1 MKGYIHS
8 YETCGAV
15 DGPGIR
21 FIVFTQGC
29 PLRCKYCHNPD
40 TWAPDK
46 GQETT
51 SEDLIEKIQRYK
63 VFMKNTGGGLTVSG
77 GEPLMQAEFVA
88 DLFEKAR
95 SQNLHTALDTSGAA
109 SAERTESVLEHTD
122 LMLLDVKSTHPDMY
136 KNLTGGTIDF
146 LYQSLELAQKHG
158 VEVWLRLVVVPGFTD
173 KLAEIEKINLLQK
186 KYSVISKVEL
196 LPFHKMGEY
205 KWAELGLNYE
215 LEETNEPDSS
225 TMAKLQDALNK

>member
-88 DLFEKAR
+88 DLFKKAR

-122 LMLLDVKSTHPDMY
+122 LMLLDVKSTDPDMY
-136 KNLTGGTIDF
+136 KSLTGGTIDF

>member
-1 MKGYIHS
+1 MKGFLHS

-21 FIVFTQGC
+21 FVVFTQGC

-51 SEDLIEKIQRYK
+51 SEDLIEKIIRYK
-63 VFMKNTGGGLTVSG
+63 VFMRNTGGGLTVSG
-77 GEPLMQAEFVA
+77 GEPLMQSEFVA
-88 DLFEKAR
+88 DLFKKAKEH
-95 SQNLHTALDTSGAA
+95 NLHTALDTSGV
-109 SAERTESVLEHTD
+109 STPDRFESVLEHTD
-122 LMLLDVKSTHPDMY
+122 ILLLDVKSTDPQMY
-136 KNLTGGTIDF
+136 RLLTGVKIDYF
-146 LYQSLELAQKHG
+146 HKALELAAKRG

-173 KLAEIEKINLLQK
+173 KLEEVEKINAIK
-186 KYSVISKVEL
+186 ARYTNISKVEL

-205 KWAELGLNYE
+205 KWAELGLKYE
-215 LEETNEPDSS
+215 LKDTCEPSS
-225 TMAKLQDALNK
+225 QTMKELNSALNE

>member
-21 FIVFTQGC
+21 FVVFTQGC

-46 GQETT
+46 GQEIT
-51 SEDLIEKIQRYK
+51 SEELIEKISRYE
-63 VFMKNTGGGLTVSG
+63 VFMSSTGGGLTVSG

-88 DLFEKAR
+88 DLFKKAKKR
-95 SQNLHTALDTSGAA
+95 GLHTTLDTSGVA
-109 SAERTESVLEHTD
+109 SPDRVESVLEHTD
-122 LMLLDVKSTHPDMY
+122 LMLLDVKSCRPDMY
-136 KNLTGGTIDF
+136 KTLTGVAIDTF
-146 LYQSLELAQKHG
+146 YAALELASKHET
-158 VEVWLRLVVVPGFTD
+158 EVWLRLVVVPGFTD
-173 KLAEIEKINLLQK
+173 EIEEIEKINTLK
-186 KYSVISKVEL
+186 EKYPNISKVEL

-205 KWAELGLNYE
+205 KWAELGLKYE
-215 LEETNEPDSS
+215 LEDTQEPDSE
-225 TMAKLQDALNK
+225 TMDTLNKALNE

>member
-1 MKGYIHS
+1 MKGFIHS

-21 FIVFTQGC
+21 FVVFTQGC

-51 SEDLIEKIQRYK
+51 SEDLIDKIGRYK
-63 VFMKNTGGGLTVSG
+63 VFMRNTGGGLTVSG

-88 DLFEKAR
+88 DLFKKAKEHD
-95 SQNLHTALDTSGAA
+95 LHTALDTSGV
-109 SAERTESVLEHTD
+109 SSPDRVESVLEHTD
-122 LMLLDVKSTHPDMY
+122 LLLLDVKSTDPQMY
-136 KNLTGGTIDF
+136 QMLTGAKIDYF
-146 LYQSLELAQKHG
+146 HKILELSAKHK

-173 KLAEIEKINLLQK
+173 KLEEIEKINTIK
-186 KYSVISKVEL
+186 AKYSNISKVEL

-205 KWAELGLNYE
+205 KWAELGLEYE
-215 LEETNEPDSS
+215 LEETREPEPEL
-225 TMAKLQDALNK
+225 MEKLNKALSE

>member
-46 GQETT
+46 GQETS

-95 SQNLHTALDTSGAA
+95 AQNLHTALDTSGAA
-109 SAERTESVLEHTD
+109 SAEKTESVLKHTD
-122 LMLLDVKSTHPDMY
+122 LMLLDVKSTNPDMY
-136 KNLTGGTIDF
+136 KTLTGGKIDF

-173 KLAEIEKINLLQK
+173 KLEEIEKINQLQE

-196 LPFHKMGEY
+196 LPFHKMGEF

-215 LEETNEPDSS
+215 LEKTSEPDSS
-225 TMAKLQDALNK
+225 TMAMLQDALKS

>member
-1 MKGYIHS
+1 MEGFIHS

-21 FIVFTQGC
+21 FVVFTQGC

-40 TWAPDK
+40 TWAPNTGHEID
-46 GQETT
+46 
-51 SEDLIEKIQRYK
+51 SDDLIDKIHRYEA
-63 VFMKNTGGGLTVSG
+63 FMRNTGGGLTVSG

-88 DLFEKAR
+88 DLFKKAK
-95 SQNLHTALDTSGAA
+95 NYGLHTALDTSGVA
-109 SAERTESVLEHTD
+109 SADRVDSVLQHTD
-122 LMLLDVKSTHPDMY
+122 LVLLDVKSTLADTY
-136 KNLTGGTIDF
+136 KTLTGSNIEYF
-146 LYQSLELAQKHG
+146 HQMLELAKKHN

-173 KLAEIEKINLLQK
+173 NMVEIENINKLNAQ
-186 KYSVISKVEL
+186 YSNISKVEL

-215 LEETNEPDSS
+215 LTDTLEPESS
-225 TMAKLQDALNK
+225 LIDTMSKALD

>member
-122 LMLLDVKSTHPDMY
+122 LMLLDVKSTDPDMY

>member
-109 SAERTESVLEHTD
+109 SAERTESVLKHTD
-122 LMLLDVKSTHPDMY
+122 LMLLDVKSTDPDMY

>member
-21 FIVFTQGC
+21 FVVFTQGC

-51 SEDLIEKIQRYK
+51 SEDLIDKIGRYE
-63 VFMKNTGGGLTVSG
+63 VFMRNTGGGLTVSG

-88 DLFEKAR
+88 DLFKKAKKHG
-95 SQNLHTALDTSGAA
+95 LHTALDTSGV
-109 SAERTESVLEHTD
+109 SSPDRVESVLEHTD
-122 LMLLDVKSTHPDMY
+122 LLLLDVKSVDPDMY
-136 KNLTGGTIDF
+136 KRLTGVQIDYF
-146 LYQSLELAQKHG
+146 SKALELAEKKN

-173 KLAEIEKINLLQK
+173 NIEEIKKINALK
-186 KYSVISKVEL
+186 KEYSNITKVEL

-205 KWAELGLNYE
+205 KWAELGLTYE
-215 LEETNEPDSS
+215 LSDTPEPD
-225 TMAKLQDALNK
+225 TELMDKLNAELN